1 MGCLSLPGDG
11 GLRTPHEQDFRERW
25 ISGAALP
32 RENQLLSI
40 PARIPALALLVQALL
55 LQFLGQQA
63 AKEEFIDKEWK
74 CWQFRLVL

>member
-1 MGCLSLPGDG
+1 M
-11 GLRTPHEQDFRERW
+11 
-25 ISGAALP
+25 P
-32 RENQLLSI
+32 RENQPLSI